1 MSPVFG
7 LSLRSIA
14 NRRLSVALTVVAVAL
29 AVALLL
35 GVERLRN
42 DARAGF
48 AQTLSGTDL
57 VVGARSGP
65 VQLLLYS
72 VFHLGN
78 ATNNVSWAS
87 IEHVAGLP
95 QVKWLVPIA
104 LGDSHRGHRVVGTS
118 AAFFTHYRHGAGRAL
133 AFAAGRPFAEAP
145 ARAEDIFEVVIG
157 AEVAARHG
165 YEIGQRIVLS
175 HGSVG
180 GGIGGAGN
188 AGGARFAEHAD
199 KPFTIVGVLARSG
212 TPIDRALLVS
222 LEGIEAI
229 HIDWLGGAPM
239 PGVKI
244 APEHVRKFDLRPKS
258 VTAALVGLHS
268 RTAVF
273 RVQRLIN
280 SHADEALT
288 AILPGATLQE
298 LWGLVGIAEQALL
311 AVSALVV
318 AVGLAGMIAVVVASL
333 GERRRELAILRA
345 LGASPRQVFAL
356 LAVESLLLALA
367 GIACGLALLYGAGAV
382 LAPWLASE
390 HGLQLS
396 LGWPSAGEWR
406 LLAAVLV
413 ASLLAS
419 LVPALRAYRY
429 SLADGM
435 TIRV

>member
-1 MSPVFG
+1 MSPVLG

-14 NRRLSVALTVVAVAL
+14 NRRLSVALTVIAVAL
-29 AVALLL
+29 AVALLT
-35 GVERLRN
+35 GVERVRT

-48 AQTLSGTDL
+48 AQTISGTDL

-87 IEHVAGLP
+87 IEHVATLP

-104 LGDSHRGHRVVGTS
+104 LGDSHRGHRVIGTR
-118 AAFFTHYRHGAGRAL
+118 AAFFEHYRHGEGQALVFAKGRSFADAPEQVAGL
-133 AFAAGRPFAEAP
+133 
-145 ARAEDIFEVVIG
+145 FEVVIG
-157 AEVAARHG
+157 AEVAVRHG
-165 YEIGQRIVLS
+165 YRIGQQIVLS
-175 HGSVG
+175 HGSLG
-180 GGIGGAGN
+180 GEGGP
-188 AGGARFAEHAD
+188 RFADHAD
-199 KPFTIVGVLARSG
+199 KPFTIVGILARSG
-212 TPIDRALLVS
+212 TPVDRALLVS
-222 LEGIEAI
+222 LEAIEAI
-229 HIDWLGGAPM
+229 HVDWHGGAPI

-244 APEHVRKFDLRPKS
+244 APEHVRKFDLQPKS
-258 VTAALVGLHS
+258 ATAALVGLDS

-273 RVQRLIN
+273 RVQRQIN
-280 SHADEALT
+280 TYPGEALT

-298 LWGLVGIAEQALL
+298 LWGLVGVAEKALL

-318 AVGLAGMIAVVVASL
+318 AVGLAGMVAMVVASL

-345 LGASPRQVFAL
+345 LGASPGQVFAL
-356 LAVESLLLALA
+356 LAVESALLALA
-367 GIACGLALLYGAGAV
+367 GIALGLALLYGAGALV
-382 LAPWLASE
+382 SPWLTAE

-396 LGWPSAGEWR
+396 LGWPRAGEWR
-406 LLAAVLV
+406 LLGAVLA
-413 ASLLAS
+413 ASLIAS

-435 TIRV
+435 SVRV